1 MSEFLAYY
9 VGLSLATM
17 AVLAL
22 VALWLWLTGR
32 EEQAGGVVGAV
43 VVVGLLPFIALWV
56 LWRLVIPRGH
66 DD

>member
-1 MSEFLAYY
+1 MDIFLAYY

-32 EEQAGGVVGAV
+32 EEQAGGAVAAV
-43 VVVGLLPFIALWV
+43 VVVGLLPLIALWA
-56 LWRLVIPRGH
+56 LLRLLIPRGH
-66 DD
+66 DE